1 MKTITWAMKI
11 KPHSSSSE
19 NSFHSL
25 KPLNLTLSR
34 SSNADLDKRWYSPQ
48 SDLPR
53 ILYRS
58 ITARWRWIRDL
69 KRYAAWFVANE
80 LFNFIDIFIAL
91 KPIGY
96 FSLLT
101 KKWEMRFRALKL
113 SAFVSIALN
122 WFSNWCSLAPLV
134 TGVATIRL
142 FISSE
147 SENEHQYEN

>member
-34 SSNADLDKRWYSPQ
+34 SSNADPDKRWYSPQ

-69 KRYAAWFVANE
+69 KRYAAWFVASE
-80 LFNFIDIFIAL
+80 LFTFIDIFIAL

-113 SAFVSIALN
+113 SAFVSITLN

-134 TGVATIRL
+134 ATIGCQ
-142 FISSE
+142 